1 MKRFAIILLR
11 VVLALVTIV
20 LLLAAFSQTQFFRDR
35 LRSIALTNLQ
45 KLLNADIYLGELRG
59 DLIAGFVL
67 DSLSVAVDGQT
78 VVATDSVEFRYNI
91 LALPGRTVSLGSI
104 TLVRPTVHLLRTRT
118 GEWNFQRV
126 FRPAAPDSAAS
137 LADTTAAPWKVHL
150 EGLDIVDGLVL
161 LVDSSWVLEH
171 PEEPGFVDYQNFTLR
186 NVRLAMAGYLEPDE
200 KRVEIKQLSF
210 DVEEPAFRL
219 RSLSLRARITRAETE
234 VTDLHIVTGR
244 SDLTLSAS
252 IGGADL
258 LGGFSLSGLQHSPVS
273 ATLRIEALD
282 FQELRRLLPA
292 VDFLDGEVSGGLAVH
307 GEFGR
312 LDVTRL
318 DVRHAKTALSL
329 RGTVSNLH
337 RPEDLALDLRMDE
350 NTIDPA
356 DIENLLP
363 GLELPD
369 FSGIGVAR
377 ISVRFKGTPLDFTA
391 GMQVDAGAG
400 QLQVPGMS
408 LTIGG
413 PRVLA
418 YQGEATFRNVDLAAF
433 TGVPS
438 LKSHLTG
445 SITAQGE
452 GVALRK
458 MVGTIEVRLD
468 SSSFRDE
475 PITDAWLS
483 IGARERR
490 ILGRVQATVGGTT
503 GELTG
508 VLDESGGSVPSFTL
522 NGRVTGLNLQKFLHD
537 PEYESNIAVAI
548 DASGAGLNWNDLD
561 GTLLLDFA
569 NSRYRDYTMDSGYV
583 QVTVTGVDSLHK
595 IVTVGSP
602 VLDVVVEGLF
612 DPPTVVRLFTYQI
625 QNIRNELGRK
635 LASID
640 SSLLS
645 SVDPREFARLEQE
658 LMRSKSL
665 PDAEFTVQLKNLEP
679 LASAIG
685 GARFIGTGFVAGE
698 IHGQEGNLT
707 LVSKLQLDE
716 FAYGNDRE
724 GGIFIEGADISL
736 DVRRLT
742 RGQPLENL
750 DFQCAGSIDHLAIN
764 QASFD
769 SLTVDVQYRDNDAR
783 FGVGILGDERKFRV
797 DTEGHIRLTQDTV
810 SLAMTR
816 LDAAYESYRWEG
828 RPGARLVL
836 TGKGLQMDDF
846 ALVRGDEVFEARGFL
861 GEGKR
866 FAATV
871 KAGNLDIS
879 FLKYV
884 LPPESPGVHR
894 AFFAGR
900 ADVHLDASG
909 TLTDPV
915 CSAGVRIRDVQVR
928 EMPLGTITAD
938 LRYQQRALTGRL
950 ESTSAGDS
958 GAPQLRIDGV
968 VPANFALAGFEGKRF
983 PDEPVDLAIRAER
996 FQLAVLDPFLPAF
1009 DEFTGLM
1016 NCDLKLRGTFRD
1028 PVYEGPIS
1036 VTNGSFLFEPNN
1048 IAYEYEGEFRAAGKR
1063 IQVVRTG
1070 VRNVEAD
1077 ARDGK
1082 RGALTITGDLALRN
1096 FRPGDFNLNVTGNLL
1111 VVKESTQRSTLE
1123 ISGELFAEIER
1134 GGLRFTGEIEHSLLH
1149 GAVNIR
1155 NSTLVFPPSQAQV
1168 GEESATSVPVVWVD
1182 DTTKVTV
1189 RKRRAAEQ
1197 YFTTRNAPGGDVSRE
1212 EETPTVSFMDGLQ
1225 YDLEIETG
1233 GGTTTIEMIFN
1244 PLTAEKLVAT
1254 INGHFAIRGDKS
1266 RWFGELTVSQAYY
1279 NFLKRFDAEGKIRYA
1294 GDFLNPELDITATYQ
1309 NRRTVQDSTGRADE
1323 KVVVIFKITGTK
1335 KEPKIETQ
1343 MKIDDVDY
1351 ANYHGL
1357 TSHDVQS
1364 DAIQFVV
1371 YGTFPLT
1378 LTQRNEANP
1387 ELQKQ
1392 IGASALSGAASMLTG
1407 ALSEFLRTQTG
1418 FINSVDIRYS
1428 ADRAPEIRLSG
1439 SALKGYWRFG
1449 GRFVDEPLANADF
1462 SLLYSMESIF
1472 GDPALRNLMF
1482 EFERRVES
1490 SSLQIADF
1498 KRVNSARLFYR
1509 FSF

>member
-1 MKRFAIILLR
+1 VKRFAIILLR
-11 VVLALVTIV
+11 VILALVTLL

-35 LRSIALTNLQ
+35 LRAIALTNLQ
-45 KLLNADIYLGELRG
+45 KVLDADIYLGELHG
-59 DLIAGFVL
+59 NLIAGFVL
-67 DSLSVAVDGQT
+67 DSLSIAVDGQP
-78 VVATDSVEFRYNI
+78 VVATDSVEFQYNI
-91 LALPGRTVSLGSI
+91 FALPGGTVSLGSI
-104 TLVRPTVHLLRTRT
+104 KLVRPTVRLLHARA
-118 GEWNFQRV
+118 GEWNFERMI
-126 FRPAAPDSAAS
+126 RPRAHALADST
-137 LADTTAAPWKVHL
+137 ADTTAAPWRVDLQGL
-150 EGLDIVDGLVL
+150 EIIDGMVL
-161 LVDSSWVLEH
+161 LVDSSRVLEH
-171 PEEPGFVDYQNFTLR
+171 PREPGFVDYQNFTLR
-186 NVRLAMAGYLEPDE
+186 AVRLAMAGRLEPGE
-200 KRVEIKQLSF
+200 KRVEIKRLAF
-210 DVEEPAFRL
+210 EVEDPAFRL
-219 RSLSLRARITRAETE
+219 RSLSANARITGTETE
-234 VTDLHIVTGR
+234 VTDLHIVTDR
-244 SDLTLSAS
+244 SGLTLSAA
-252 IGGADL
+252 IRHADL
-258 LGGFSLSGLQHSPVS
+258 LGSMSLQSLQHSPVS
-273 ATLRIEALD
+273 ATLRMDSLD
-282 FQELRRLLPA
+282 LRELRRLLPA
-292 VDFLDGEVSGGLAVH
+292 VDFLDGEVSGRLALG

-312 LDVTRL
+312 LDVSRL
-318 DVRHAKTALSL
+318 ELRHGKTALSL
-329 RGTVSNLH
+329 RGTVANLH
-337 RPEDLALDLRMDE
+337 RPRDLALDLRMDE
-350 NTIDPA
+350 NTVDPA
-356 DIENLLP
+356 DIRNLLP
-363 GLELPD
+363 GLDLPD
-369 FSGIGVAR
+369 FSGVGVAR
-377 ISVRFKGTPLDFTA
+377 FSTRFKGAPLDFTA
-391 GMQVDAGAG
+391 GIQIDAAAG
-400 QLQVPGMS
+400 QLEAPAVS

-413 PRVLA
+413 SRTLA

-433 TGVPS
+433 TGVSS

-445 SITAQGE
+445 SIVARGE

-458 MVGTIEVRLD
+458 MSGSVEVRLD

-483 IGARERR
+483 IGARERK
-490 ILGRVQATVGGTT
+490 ILGRAQATVGQTT

-508 VLDESGGSVPSFTL
+508 MLDESLGPLPSFSL
-522 NGRVTGLNLQKFLHD
+522 SGNVTGLNLRKLLHD
-537 PEYESNIAVAI
+537 PAFESSIAVAI
-548 DASGAGLNWNDLD
+548 DARGAGLNWRDLD

-569 NSRYRDYTMDSGYV
+569 DSRYRDYTIDSGYV
-583 QVTVTGVDSLHK
+583 QVTVTSVDTLRK
-595 IVTVGSP
+595 ILTVGSP
-602 VLDVVVEGLF
+602 VLDVVVQGVF
-612 DPPTVVRLFTYQI
+612 DPPTVARLLSYQI
-625 QNIRNELGRK
+625 QNFHDELSRK

-640 SSLLS
+640 SSLQPG
-645 SVDPREFARLEQE
+645 VDPREFARRGQE
-658 LMRSKSL
+658 LARSRSL

-679 LASAIG
+679 LASVIG

-698 IHGQEGNLT
+698 IHGEEGNLT
-707 LVSKLQLDE
+707 LASTLQLDE

-736 DVRRLT
+736 DVQRLT
-742 RGQPLENL
+742 RGEPLENL
-750 DFQCAGSIDHLAIN
+750 DFRCGGSIDHLAIN
-764 QASFD
+764 RASFD
-769 SLTVDVQYRDNDAR
+769 SLTVDVQYRDNEAR
-783 FGVGILGDERKFRV
+783 FRVGISGDERKLRV
-797 DTEGHIRLTQDTV
+797 DSEGHVRLTQDTV
-810 SLAMTR
+810 SLALAR

-828 RPGARLVL
+828 RPGARCLL
-836 TGKGLQMDDF
+836 TGRGLQVDDVVL
-846 ALVRGDEVFEARGFL
+846 ARGDELLEAKGFL
-861 GEGKR
+861 GNGGK
-866 FAATV
+866 FEAAV
-871 KAGNLDIS
+871 KAGNLDVD

-884 LPPESPGVHR
+884 LPPEGQGVRR

-900 ADVHLDASG
+900 ADVQLDASG
-909 TLTDPV
+909 TLADPEYAAKMQV
-915 CSAGVRIRDVQVR
+915 RDVLVR
-928 EMPLGTITAD
+928 QMPLGTITAD
-938 LRYQQRALTGRL
+938 FRYRQQALTGRL
-950 ESTSAGDS
+950 ESAAAGNG

-983 PDEPVDLAIRAER
+983 PDEPVNIAIHAER

-1009 DEFTGLM
+1009 DEFNGLM
-1016 NCDLKLRGTFRD
+1016 NCDLKMRGTFRN
-1028 PVYEGPIS
+1028 PEYEGPIT
-1036 VTNGSFLFEPNN
+1036 VTGGSFLFEPNN
-1048 IAYEYEGEFRAAGKR
+1048 IAYEYDGEFRASGKR
-1063 IQVVRTG
+1063 IQVIRTD
-1070 VRNVEAD
+1070 VRNIAAD
-1077 ARDGK
+1077 TRGEK
-1082 RGALTITGDLALRN
+1082 RGAVTITGDLALHN

-1111 VVKESTQRSTLE
+1111 VVREATQRSTLE
-1123 ISGELFAEIER
+1123 VSGELFAEIER
-1134 GGLRFTGEIEHSLLH
+1134 SGLRFTGDIEHSLLR
-1149 GAVNIR
+1149 GAVSIR
-1155 NSTLVFPPSQAQV
+1155 NSTLVFPPTQAQV

-1189 RKRRAAEQ
+1189 RKRRAAEL
-1197 YFTTRNAPGGDVSRE
+1197 YFTAGNAPGGETGRE
-1212 EETPTVSFMDGLQ
+1212 DETPTVSFMDGLR

-1254 INGHFAIRGDKS
+1254 INGNFAIRGDKS

-1279 NFLKRFDAEGKIRYA
+1279 NFLKRFDAEGKIRYN

-1323 KVVVIFKITGTK
+1323 KVVVIFKISGTK

-1343 MKIDDVDY
+1343 MKIDDVEY
-1351 ANYHGL
+1351 ANYAGV

-1387 ELQKQ
+1387 DLQKQ

-1490 SSLQIADF
+1490 SSLQITDF